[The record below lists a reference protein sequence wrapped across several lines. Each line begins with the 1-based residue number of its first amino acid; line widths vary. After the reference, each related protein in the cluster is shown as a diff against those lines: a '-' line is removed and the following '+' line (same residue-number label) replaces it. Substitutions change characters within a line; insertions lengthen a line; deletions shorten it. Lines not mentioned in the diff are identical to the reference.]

1 MDKIKMNL
9 VSQGEHA
16 KLYTITFNE
25 DVSEFEKFIS
35 KFKDHATL
43 QNDYRL
49 ILLAIEKIL
58 QNGALERYFRP
69 EGKFKDNVCAL
80 PIETNKLRLYCLRL
94 SDKILIAG
102 NGGAKQTRTY
112 QESEELK
119 GYVIDLQ
126 KFDDI
131 LKVEFQKNSVT
142 IEEFEIGINEKEFE
156 YE

>member
-25 DVSEFEKFIS
+25 DVSEFEKFIG

-69 EGKFKDNVCAL
+69 RGQ
-80 PIETNKLRLYCLRL
+80 IQRQCLRT
-94 SDKILIAG
+94 S
-102 NGGAKQTRTY
+102 NR
-112 QESEELK
+112 
-119 GYVIDLQ
+119 
-126 KFDDI
+126 
-131 LKVEFQKNSVT
+131 
-142 IEEFEIGINEKEFE
+142 NE
-156 YE
+156 